1 MSNSPVTRIVNSN
14 CYTRSLTMRYL
25 SGRLDRLNTRIGQ
38 ADAKMHHYLQRDRVE
53 KQLLEAR
60 SYLC

>member
-1 MSNSPVTRIVNSN
+1 MSNSPLSRIVNAN
-14 CYTRSLTMRYL
+14 CYTRSLTIRYL
-25 SGRLDRLNTRIGQ
+25 SGRLDRLNTRIRQ

-53 KQLLEAR
+53 KQLREAR

>member
-1 MSNSPVTRIVNSN
+1 MSNSPITRIVNSN

-25 SGRLDRLNTRIGQ
+25 SGRLDRLNDRINQ

>member
-1 MSNSPVTRIVNSN
+1 MSKSPITRIVNSN

-25 SGRLDRLNTRIGQ
+25 SGRLDRLNDRIKQ

-60 SYLC
+60 SYLS

>member
-1 MSNSPVTRIVNSN
+1 MSNSPITRIVNSN

-25 SGRLDRLNTRIGQ
+25 SGRLDRLNDRIKR